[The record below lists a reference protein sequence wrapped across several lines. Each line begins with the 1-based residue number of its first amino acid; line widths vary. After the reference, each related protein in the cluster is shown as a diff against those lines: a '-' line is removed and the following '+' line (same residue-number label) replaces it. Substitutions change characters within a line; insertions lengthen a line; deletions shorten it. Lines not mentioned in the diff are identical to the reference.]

1 MERLK
6 SQFDQKQ
13 NDIKQAAAEHH
24 HQQEKIAE
32 AKEWLKQQEAELNK
46 LAENPTTVDDCKDL
60 LQLVSS
66 IRNQVGVHRTSSKL
80 HEKCH
85 LFKMNFI
92 DSFHT

>member
-66 IRNQVGVHRTSSKL
+66 IRNQVRVHRMGNAIKTVK
-80 HEKCH
+80 
-85 LFKMNFI
+85 KMIKIFRIFI
-92 DSFHT
+92 E

>member
-1 MERLK
+1 MLERLK

-13 NDIKQAAAEHH
+13 NDIKHAAAEHH

-66 IRNQVGVHRTSSKL
+66 IRNQVRAHQRIRGSSTNNI
-80 HEKCH
+80 
-85 LFKMNFI
+85 FTNFFI
-92 DSFHT
+92 F

>member
-66 IRNQVGVHRTSSKL
+66 IRNQVRVHRTGNAIKTA
-80 HEKCH
+80 KNMIKI
-85 LFKMNFI
+85 FRIFI
-92 DSFHT
+92 E

>member
-1 MERLK
+1 MLERLK

-66 IRNQVGVHRTSSKL
+66 IRNQVRVHQTNTG
-80 HEKCH
+80 
-85 LFKMNFI
+85 F
-92 DSFHT
+92 